1 VIERAGKRNFVR
13 ILDAHIANK
22 IAAGEVIERPASVVK
37 ELVEN
42 AIDAHATR
50 IEVAIE
56 EGGKRLIRVAD
67 DGWGIAPDDLGRVF
81 LPHATSKLEDL
92 EDLDRIATLGFRGE
106 ALASIGAVAQVR
118 IRSREP
124 EEEGGHEIENNG
136 GRLGAVRAAGTAP
149 GTEILVRNLFFN
161 TPARARFLRADRTE
175 QGHIEERLRQMAI
188 AFPEIGFVLTAGSK
202 ELLRTEANE
211 SRAARLRTLCAWA
224 DRLIPT
230 SVEFAHGRLDA
241 FLGPPDLARPNA
253 RDLRFFVNGRAVQ
266 DRILHRVVRDAY
278 RDVLHHGR
286 YPAAFLFFTL
296 DPVSIDVNVHPT
308 KSEIRWRDARFLHAV
323 VAPALARALRAEDLS
338 RNLDAGGED
347 GGRAD
352 GVRAALRDFYERADR
367 PPSIAEPAHR
377 FRAPG
382 GTSRPEGAG
391 DDALGGSLPFDAG
404 APAGAFSIVQMHDSY
419 LVCEVEDGIAIVDQH
434 ALHERVNYDRILAA
448 LEAGGVDSQRL
459 LVPERV
465 ELDPA
470 AVALLEEHAALLRRS
485 GFRWS
490 PFGDGEIALEA
501 IPAVLSRALAA
512 AVVGD
517 LVELLRRSGDS
528 VDARTLF
535 HEVADTMACKAS
547 IRFGDRI
554 SREEAR
560 ALLEESGALRR
571 AFVCPHGRPTVL
583 RLPFAELERR
593 FGRR

>member
-1 VIERAGKRNFVR
+1 VR
-13 ILDAHIANK
+13 VLDAHIANK

-50 IEVAIE
+50 IEVTIE

-67 DGWGIAPDDLGRVF
+67 DGWGISPDDLARVF
-81 LPHATSKLEDL
+81 LPHATSKLEDVD
-92 EDLDRIATLGFRGE
+92 DLDRIATLGFRGE
-106 ALASIGAVAQVR
+106 ALASIGSVAQVR

-124 EEEGGHEIENNG
+124 EQEAGHEIEDNG
-136 GRLGAVRAAGTAP
+136 GKLSGVRAAGTAR
-149 GTEILVRNLFFN
+149 GTEITVRNLFFN

-175 QGHIEERLRQMAI
+175 QGHIEERLRQMAL
-188 AFPEIGFVLTAGSK
+188 AFPEIGFNLTAGTR
-202 ELLRTEANE
+202 ELLRTEPND
-211 SRAARLRTLCAWA
+211 SRLGRLKALYPWAERLVPCA
-224 DRLIPT
+224 
-230 SVEFAHGRLDA
+230 VELPHGRLEA
-241 FLGPPDLARPNA
+241 FLGPPELARPNA
-253 RDLRFFVNGRAVQ
+253 RDLRYFVNGRAVQ

-286 YPAAFLFFTL
+286 YPVAFLFFTL

-308 KSEIRWRDARFLHAV
+308 KSEIRWRDARFLHAT

-338 RNLDAGGED
+338 AGMGEP
-347 GGRAD
+347 RRVE
-352 GVRAALRDFYERADR
+352 GVRDALRDFFERADQ
-367 PPSIAEPAHR
+367 PPAVSEPH
-377 FRAPG
+377 
-382 GTSRPEGAG
+382 
-391 DDALGGSLPFDAG
+391 LGPRLVPRQES
-404 APAGAFSIVQMHDSY
+404 AFSVVQMHDSY

-448 LEAGGVDSQRL
+448 LQENGVDSQRL
-459 LVPERV
+459 LVPEQV
-465 ELDPA
+465 ELDRA
-470 AVALLEEHAALLRRS
+470 SLGLMDEHRELLERS

-490 PFGDGEIALEA
+490 PFGESEVALEA
-501 IPAVLSRALAA
+501 VPAVLTRELAA
-512 AVVGD
+512 EVLRD
-517 LVELLRRSGDS
+517 LVELLRRNGAS
-528 VDARTLF
+528 VDPKTLF

-560 ALLEESGALRR
+560 ALLEESGALSK

-583 RLPFAELERR
+583 RLPFAELERK